1 MLMARVTVQDQTTR
15 WEIPATVPIRTG
27 SPAIPKI
34 GRAVLPALLLL
45 FFPAVFLPLALGTAQ
60 AEERDTVLEGSGIHY
75 PGGFDPNTVGEVRGK
90 AYGLSVPE
98 RGPVRF
104 RLETGRETYTVL
116 ASPKWFWKDLNAEL
130 PDGAEIRVRGSKTL
144 GRDSNLYIIA
154 QRIRIGSSG
163 RLMDLRDGDGS
174 PIWKG
179 PKSGVMGAPGGFG
192 SPMRGGGG
200 MGSGPG
206 GAGGM
211 GGQHR

>member
-1 MLMARVTVQDQTTR
+1 MVQ
-15 WEIPATVPIRTG
+15 PIMSTRTG
-27 SPAIPKI
+27 SLAILKI
-34 GRAVLPALLLL
+34 GSAVLPALLLL
-45 FFPAVFLPLALGTAQ
+45 FLLTAFLPPALETAQ
-60 AEERDTVLEGSGIHY
+60 AQEGDTVLEGSGIHY

-104 RLETGRETYTVL
+104 QLETGRETYTVL
-116 ASPKWFWKDLNAEL
+116 ASPKWFWKDLSAEF
-130 PDGAEIRVRGSKTL
+130 PEGMEIRVRGSKTL

-163 RLMDLRDGDGS
+163 RLMDLRDGDGY

-179 PKSGVMGAPGGFG
+179 PKAGVMGAPGGFG
-192 SPMRGGGG
+192 SPMQGGGG

-211 GGQHR
+211 GGRHR

>member
-1 MLMARVTVQDQTTR
+1 MR
-15 WEIPATVPIRTG
+15 IG
-27 SPAIPKI
+27 SLAILKI
-34 GRAVLPALLLL
+34 GRTRRSVLMLL
-45 FFPAVFLPLALGTAQ
+45 FLLTAFLPLALDTAQ
-60 AEERDTVLEGSGIHY
+60 AGERDTVLEGSGIHY

-130 PDGAEIRVRGSKTL
+130 PDGAETRVRGSKTL
-144 GRDSNLYIIA
+144 GQDSNMYIIA

-163 RLMDLRDGDGS
+163 RPMDLRDDGGF
-174 PIWKG
+174 PLWKG
-179 PKSGVMGAPGGFG
+179 PKTGGMGAPGGFG
-192 SPMRGGGG
+192 SPMGGGGG

-206 GAGGM
+206 GM
-211 GGQHR
+211 GGRRR

>member
-1 MLMARVTVQDQTTR
+1 M
-15 WEIPATVPIRTG
+15 RTG
-27 SPAIPKI
+27 SLEIPKI
-34 GRAVLPALLLL
+34 GRARLPVLLLLL
-45 FFPAVFLPLALGTAQ
+45 FLTAFLAMALETAQ

-116 ASPKWFWKDLNAEL
+116 ASPKWFWKDLNADL

-144 GRDSNLYIIA
+144 GQDSNLYIIA
-154 QRIRIGSSG
+154 QRIRIGSSE
-163 RLMDLRDGDGS
+163 RPMDLRDDGGF
-174 PIWKG
+174 PLWKG
-179 PKSGVMGAPGGFG
+179 PKAGGMGAPGGFG

-206 GAGGM
+206 GMGGM
-211 GGQHR
+211 GGRRR

>member
-1 MLMARVTVQDQTTR
+1 MA
-15 WEIPATVPIRTG
+15 AARTE
-27 SPAIPKI
+27 SLAILKI
-34 GRAVLPALLLL
+34 GRTRLSVSIFLFLLTAFLSPALE
-45 FFPAVFLPLALGTAQ
+45 TAQ
-60 AEERDTVLEGSGIHY
+60 AQESDTVLEGSGIRY
-75 PGGFDPNTVGEVRGK
+75 PGGFDPNTVGEVRGN

-144 GRDSNLYIIA
+144 GQDSNLYIIA

-163 RLMDLRDGDGS
+163 RPMDLRGGDGS
-174 PIWKG
+174 PLWRG
-179 PKSGVMGAPGGFG
+179 PKAGGMGTPGGFG
-192 SPMRGGGG
+192 SPMQGGGG

-206 GAGGM
+206 GMGGM
-211 GGQHR
+211 GGRRR

>member
-1 MLMARVTVQDQTTR
+1 MVQDMVPAQT
-15 WEIPATVPIRTG
+15 E
-27 SPAIPKI
+27 SLAILKI
-34 GRAVLPALLLL
+34 GRTRLSVPMLL
-45 FFPAVFLPLALGTAQ
+45 FLLTAFLPTALEAAHAQ
-60 AEERDTVLEGSGIHY
+60 EGDTVLEGSGINY

-104 RLETGRETYTVL
+104 RLETGKETYTVL

-144 GRDSNLYIIA
+144 GRDANLYIIA
-154 QRIRIGSSG
+154 QKIRIGSSG
-163 RLMDLRDGDGS
+163 RPMDLRDGGGF
-174 PIWKG
+174 PLWKG
-179 PKSGVMGAPGGFG
+179 PGTGGMGAPGG

-206 GAGGM
+206 GMGGM
-211 GGQHR
+211 GGRHR

>member
-1 MLMARVTVQDQTTR
+1 MFT
-15 WEIPATVPIRTG
+15 RTG
-27 SPAIPKI
+27 SLANLKI

-45 FFPAVFLPLALGTAQ
+45 FILTAFLPPALETAQ
-60 AEERDTVLEGSGIHY
+60 AQGNDTVLEGSGIHY

-130 PDGAEIRVRGSKTL
+130 PEGMEIRVRGSKTL
-144 GRDSNLYIIA
+144 GRDANLYIIA
-154 QRIRIGSSG
+154 QKIRIGSSG
-163 RLMDLRDGDGS
+163 RSMDLRDDGGF
-174 PIWKG
+174 PLWKG
-179 PKSGVMGAPGGFG
+179 PKAGGMGAPGGFG

-206 GAGGM
+206 GMGGM
-211 GGQHR
+211 GGRRR

>member
-1 MLMARVTVQDQTTR
+1 MASV
-15 WEIPATVPIRTG
+15 RTG
-27 SPAIPKI
+27 SLSFPKI
-34 GRAVLPALLLL
+34 GMTVIPALLLL
-45 FFPAVFLPLALGTAQ
+45 FFLTAFLPPALETAQ
-60 AEERDTVLEGSGIHY
+60 AQENDTVLEGSGIHY

-90 AYGLSVPE
+90 AYGISVPE

-116 ASPKWFWKDLNAEL
+116 ASPKWFWKDQIAEL

-144 GRDSNLYIIA
+144 GRDANLYIIA

-163 RLMDLRDGDGS
+163 RPVDLRTGDGS
-174 PIWKG
+174 PLWRG
-179 PKSGVMGAPGGFG
+179 PKAGGMGAPGGFG

-206 GAGGM
+206 GMGGM

>member
-1 MLMARVTVQDQTTR
+1 MARETVQAQTTR
-15 WEIPATVPIRTG
+15 WEIPATASIRTG
-27 SPAIPKI
+27 SPEIPKI
-34 GRAVLPALLLL
+34 GRAILPALLLL
-45 FFPAVFLPLALGTAQ
+45 FFPAVFLPLAPGTAQ
-60 AEERDTVLEGSGIHY
+60 AEEKDTVLEGSGIHY
-75 PGGFDPNTVGEVRGK
+75 PGGFDPNTVGEVRGN

-98 RGPVRF
+98 SGPVRF

-116 ASPKWFWKDLNAEL
+116 ASPKWFWKDLKAEL
-130 PDGAEIRVRGSKTL
+130 PDGVEIRVRGSKTL
-144 GRDSNLYIIA
+144 GQDSNLYIIA

-163 RLMDLRDGDGS
+163 RLMDLRDGDGF

-179 PKSGVMGAPGGFG
+179 PKAGVMGAPGGFG

-206 GAGGM
+206 GMGGM

>member
-1 MLMARVTVQDQTTR
+1 MLTAPAKVQAQATR
-15 WEIPATVPIRTG
+15 RTIPATVPIRIG
-27 SPAIPKI
+27 NPAIPKI

-45 FFPAVFLPLALGTAQ
+45 LLPDVFLPLAPGTAQ
-60 AEERDTVLEGSGIHY
+60 AEERDTVLEGSGINY

-116 ASPKWFWKDLNAEL
+116 ASPKWYWKDLKAEL
-130 PDGAEIRVRGSKTL
+130 PEGTEIRVRGSKTL
-144 GRDSNLYIIA
+144 GRDENLYIIA
-154 QRIRIGSSG
+154 QRIRIGPSG
-163 RLMDLRDGDGS
+163 RFMDLRDDDGS
-174 PIWKG
+174 PLWKG
-179 PKSGVMGAPGGFG
+179 PKAGVMGTPGSFG

-200 MGSGPG
+200 MGGPG
-206 GAGGM
+206 GMGGM

>member
-1 MLMARVTVQDQTTR
+1 MVQYMA
-15 WEIPATVPIRTG
+15 ALRTE
-27 SPAIPKI
+27 SLAIHKI
-34 GRAVLPALLLL
+34 GRTRFSVHLFLFLLTAFLPPALE
-45 FFPAVFLPLALGTAQ
+45 TAQ
-60 AEERDTVLEGSGIHY
+60 AQDSDTVLEGSGIHY

-90 AYGLSVPE
+90 AYGLSIPE

-104 RLETGRETYTVL
+104 QLETGRETYTVL
-116 ASPKWFWKDLNAEL
+116 ASPKWFWKDLKAEF

-163 RLMDLRDGDGS
+163 RLMDLRDGDGF

-179 PKSGVMGAPGGFG
+179 PKAGVMGAPGGFG

-206 GAGGM
+206 GM
-211 GGQHR
+211 GGRHR